1 MRYLK
6 TFFLQYHLIFLLRF
20 NVKIFSSA
28 VQKCPENG
36 KNQKEIKWLLMALQ
50 KIFRFRWA
58 FLFFEIFRWFFFQ
71 KIQHNFLHPN
81 NELALFHLWT
91 VALKIGP
98 KVKQVGPKTKKNN
111 TRLQWATT
119 KILSPRVSSDW
130 GATEK
135 GVLTCHLISW
145 SLSFGPIFAPKEPN
159 YRKK

>member
-111 TRLQWATT
+111 TKAGITQDCNEQRPKFFHQELVQIEGLL
-119 KILSPRVSSDW
+119 K
-130 GATEK
+130 K
-135 GVLTCHLISW
+135 GC
-145 SLSFGPIFAPKEPN
+145 
-159 YRKK
+159 